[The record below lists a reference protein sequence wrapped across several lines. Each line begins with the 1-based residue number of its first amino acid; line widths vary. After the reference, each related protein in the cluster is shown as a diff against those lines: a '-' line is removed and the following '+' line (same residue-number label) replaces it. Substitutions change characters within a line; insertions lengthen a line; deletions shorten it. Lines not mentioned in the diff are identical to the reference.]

1 MPDDPGLIDLETTIL
16 LLPTISRG
24 AHLDGPI
31 LHAQNLIELWKPDS
45 PSGAVPLTLAFRLLN
60 VEAVARAVYRAAA
73 AKDYS
78 SRPWDWD
85 LPGAEALLSELRAI
99 VWQAMLEGTLQVE
112 AIKGVRGKR
121 YRTVLPTELP
131 RLRPD
136 MRLSRLCSGDRDEF
150 IGVRVRRAPAE
161 PVKPTWRPE
170 KPSRADLGDW
180 LRHLTEQE
188 YPDAEHRPDRRPS
201 FEVLQTKANDHFKTR
216 VPRDDLRAA
225 IKDAA
230 PQLKRSPGQRTVK

>member
-1 MPDDPGLIDLETTIL
+1 MADDPGLIDLETTIL
-16 LLPTISRG
+16 LLPSISRG

-31 LHAQNLIELWKPDS
+31 LHARNLIELWKLDS
-45 PSGAVPLTLAFRLLN
+45 PSDAVPLTLAFRLLD

-85 LPGAEALLSELRAI
+85 LPGAEAPLSELRAI
-99 VWQAMLEGTLQVE
+99 VWRAMLAGTLITEGV
-112 AIKGVRGKR
+112 KGTRGKR

-136 MRLSRLCSGDRDEF
+136 MRLSRLCSGDCDEF

-161 PVKPTWRPE
+161 PIKQTWRS
-170 KPSRADLGDW
+170 KPSETALQAFIEGIASN
-180 LRHLTEQE
+180 
-188 YPDAEHRPDRRPS
+188 YPDARDRPETRPL
-201 FEVLQTKANDHFKTR
+201 FEDLHDKVNAHFGVT

-225 IKDAA
+225 LDKV
-230 PQLKRSPGQRTVK
+230 PQLKRERGRHGRSRS

>member
-31 LHAQNLIELWKPDS
+31 LHAQNLIELWKLDS
-45 PSGAVPLTLAFRLLN
+45 PSDAVPLTLAFRLLD

-99 VWQAMLEGTLQVE
+99 VWAAMLAGTLITE
-112 AIKGVRGKR
+112 AIKGVRGNR
-121 YRTVLPTELP
+121 YRVVLLAELP
-131 RLRPD
+131 RLTPD
-136 MRLSRLCSGDRDEF
+136 WELSRLTLDGRDEF
-150 IGVRVRRAPAE
+150 IEVRIRHAPAE
-161 PVKPTWRPE
+161 PVKKTWRKPVTEAELKEAAE
-170 KPSRADLGDW
+170 KVAR
-180 LRHLTEQE
+180 T
-188 YPDAEHRPDRRPS
+188 YPAGAHPS
-201 FEVLQTKANDHFKTR
+201 FREFWDKLKKDLPRATRNDAHNALTNY
-216 VPRDDLRAA
+216 
-225 IKDAA
+225 A
-230 PQLKRSPGQRTVK
+230 PQLRGRRGYRSTRSPS